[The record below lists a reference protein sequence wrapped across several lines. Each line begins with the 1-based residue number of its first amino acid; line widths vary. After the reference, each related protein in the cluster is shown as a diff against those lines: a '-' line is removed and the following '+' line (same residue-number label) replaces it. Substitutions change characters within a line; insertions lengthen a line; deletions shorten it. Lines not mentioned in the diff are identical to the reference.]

1 MRTRNSNKLKMY
13 KAVESL
19 CTANATVWNGVP
31 AFATAFGNFTAKVAV
46 LDQLVLNQDVGIVGV
61 KDVKDQ
67 ERTETADLT
76 HKVASAL
83 RVLGKNTANKSLL
96 ALLRFPDSELYYSG
110 SATTLKLM
118 NRVKDAAVQHV
129 AALADYG
136 IPQTQ
141 VDDLVLRVNQ
151 LSVTFGSTR
160 NAIVDRGKTTELIN
174 ETVREIDAL
183 LKKELDLLVE
193 VLKSD
198 HHAFALSYQL
208 AREIVDLHGKKHKPG
223 DETPAV

>member
-1 MRTRNSNKLKMY
+1 MY
-13 KAVESL
+13 RAVESL
-19 CTANATVWNGVP
+19 CTANAAVWNGVP
-31 AFATAFGNFTAKVAV
+31 AFVAAYGHFTTKLNA
-46 LDQLVLNQDVGIVGV
+46 LDQLVLNQDVRTVGV

-67 ERTETADLT
+67 QREETADLT
-76 HKVASAL
+76 HKIASAL
-83 RVLGKNTANKSLL
+83 RVLGKNTDDKSLL
-96 ALLRFPDSELYYSG
+96 AMLHFPDSDLYYRG
-110 SATTLKLM
+110 SATVLKLM
-118 NRVKDAAVQHV
+118 NRVKDAAVQQA

-141 VDDLVLRVNQ
+141 VDELVLRVNQ
-151 LSVTFGSTR
+151 LSVTFGTTR

-174 ETVREIDAL
+174 ETIREIDTL

-193 VLKSD
+193 VLKAD